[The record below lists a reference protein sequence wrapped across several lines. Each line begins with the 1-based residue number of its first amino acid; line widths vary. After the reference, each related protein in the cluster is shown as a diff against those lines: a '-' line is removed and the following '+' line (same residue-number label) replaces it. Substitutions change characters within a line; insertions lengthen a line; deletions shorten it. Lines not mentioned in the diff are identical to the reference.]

1 MAVFLVI
8 NRWRSLELEQSK
20 AELRVAVIIF
30 RHKKV
35 VKLSWKKYGFKM
47 GFQAMLHHNGL
58 IACLSN
64 TCCVLSTESSLFV
77 THPISAVLPTPN
89 EQYEDVNFF
98 NNLGY
103 FQSLAA
109 LALHNNE

>member
-35 VKLSWKKYGFKM
+35 VKLSRKKYGFKM

-58 IACLSN
+58 IDSR
-64 TCCVLSTESSLFV
+64 STDGWYVGLLHKMGGHF
-77 THPISAVLPTPN
+77 IAKLPM
-89 EQYEDVNFF
+89 
-98 NNLGY
+98 
-103 FQSLAA
+103 
-109 LALHNNE
+109 